1 VLYLDQITLLFKNYK
16 DFKKSTVTDDAI
28 NTDVDAIVDFE
39 FRLAEKFLKNEYTRQ
54 LDYQSR
60 SIKNLTALYDQIDF
74 DSMLNAL
81 TQGVDSG
88 DLMNVLRS
96 TEIVVEQTDYLKALN
111 DELKA
116 IAADNGKLRT
126 FYNYL

>member
-1 VLYLDQITLLFKNYK
+1 MLYLDQITLLFKNYK